1 MSDSQQQEQG
11 TTSSSDHGAEF
22 TVMII
27 ASGPLRNGG
36 MVHAVAVTQPVQSW
50 TVLRS
55 HDDFYAVSDVLA
67 QLLPAVPTCPVIA
80 ESGGDLMSV
89 VNARNE
95 LQKWLTAV
103 LTHPGSTETLAVR
116 NFLTYGAN
124 IILPQFEGVT
134 WTSFDAD
141 GSVASPQNNN
151 NNSHRH
157 ESTATAASGNVDD
170 MEMDDMFLAEDD
182 GGGLEHHDNDNES
195 DDEDEYRPS
204 IRYKP
209 TDEAITEE
217 DEMEIMQL
225 AGEVEMVEDIGSL
238 AQSLGASHLGR
249 SLQLQAEIATRDNP
263 QGNVSHTGMA
273 GMQGLNVGGAS
284 GGGQVGGG
292 IRSAM
297 EQANTAG
304 LGDAFNRRPPESA
317 PRLDSFKMIKVI
329 GKGSFGKCYL
339 LDHCMTAFASA
350 TPFFS
355 YFSIFAMNIK
365 FNLSI
370 RKINRQSILG
380 KGTQDRPNVRIKGSS
395 KR

>member
-1 MSDSQQQEQG
+1 MNDSPSGQQQEA
-11 TTSSSDHGAEF
+11 SSGSSNGAEF

-55 HDDFYAVSDVLA
+55 HDDFYAVSDVLS
-67 QLLPAVPTCPVIA
+67 QLLPSVPTCPAIPDT
-80 ESGGDLMSV
+80 GGDLMSV
-89 VNARNE
+89 VTARNE

-124 IILPQFEGVT
+124 IILPQFEGVS
-134 WTSFDAD
+134 WTSFNAE
-141 GSVASPQNNN
+141 GGVISPQNNN
-151 NNSHRH
+151 SNHGQGPDGH
-157 ESTATAASGNVDD
+157 AGGASGNLDD

-182 GGGLEHHDNDNES
+182 GGGPEPHDNDT
-195 DDEDEYRPS
+195 DEDDDYIRPS

-217 DEMEIMQL
+217 DEMDMMQL

-263 QGNVSHTGMA
+263 QDNKTQKENTEV
-273 GMQGLNVGGAS
+273 QGLNVGGA
-284 GGGQVGGG
+284 GGGSQVGGG

-304 LGDAFNRRPPESA
+304 LGDAFHRRPPESA

-329 GKGSFGKCYL
+329 GKGSFGKL
-339 LDHCMTAFASA
+339 ML
-350 TPFFS
+350 
-355 YFSIFAMNIK
+355 
-365 FNLSI
+365 NLA
-370 RKINRQSILG
+370 L
-380 KGTQDRPNVRIKGSS
+380 
-395 KR
+395 